1 MRTMKRYIFK
11 ITILLFIFYV
21 SCDDANDLLNQYIKD
36 GPIIYAAKVNELNTQ
51 AGYSRMR
58 VNIYPEEDVNR
69 SYCILS
75 WNISQGLK
83 DSVKVEYL
91 ENNFDNDSSCYY
103 IVVDFTP
110 DEGIEGNLEITAQ
123 NVDVFGNRSLKT
135 TERAYIYGSSY
146 ISTLIN
152 AQVQFSSDN
161 EIIFEQKIGSVGNL
175 LSYEQNSGEFT
186 DEIFVPDSHY
196 PLTDA
201 KAGGIVRT
209 KTRYLISE
217 TDIDTLEVVNYLE
230 TIIPQD

>member
-1 MRTMKRYIFK
+1 MKRYIFK

-51 AGYSRMR
+51 AGYSRLR
-58 VNIYPEEDVNR
+58 VNIYPAEDVNR
-69 SYCILS
+69 SYCVLS
-75 WNISQGLK
+75 WNITQGAK
-83 DSVKVEYL
+83 DSLKVDYI

-103 IVVDFTP
+103 TFIDFVP
-110 DEGIEGNLEITAQ
+110 DSGIEGNLEITAQ
-123 NVDVFGNRSLKT
+123 NVDVFGNRSLT
-135 TERAYIYGSSY
+135 VTEGAYIYGSSY
-146 ISTLIN
+146 LSSLVN
-152 AQVQFSSDN
+152 AQVQFSSNNN
-161 EIIFEQKIGSVGNL
+161 EITFEQKVSAVGNL

-186 DEIFVPDSHY
+186 EEIFVTDERY
-196 PLTDA
+196 PLSNA

-230 TIIPQD
+230 TIIPQI